1 MRVVTDFS
9 VVSAR
14 RVRPSGP
21 ALSLDFAAGSF
32 LAKGKPKTLAEVIS
46 FTRAGSALRLTSGG
60 VLESL
65 AANQPRLDHT
75 EAGAARGLLIE
86 PAATN
91 LMLNNITT
99 ICPIWWQAGGNN
111 PPAVPTTLRGLAAK
125 SYTRTNNT
133 FCNPDTPNAVA
144 VTPGQAMVFSFWAAS
159 PNAAQIRPAVFNS
172 TAGTWILGHV
182 FSDTTITLEP
192 GGRRYSFAF
201 TVPAGCT
208 SIQPKFDYS
217 AVSATGATIIVTAP
231 QVEIATLETS
241 TIITG
246 ASAVTRAADV
256 PGVLGLTG
264 THDVTLT
271 YDDLSVQTLTGQT
284 ITPGWWP
291 AMSRPWLRSMQV
303 A

>member
-91 LMLNNITT
+91 LVLENNTT
-99 ICPIWWQAGGNN
+99 ICYSWFQSG
-111 PPAVPTTLRGLAAK
+111 PPPVNLPATATTLRGLAAK
-125 SYTRTNNT
+125 SFTRTDASFT
-133 FCNPDTPNAVA
+133 DAGTPNSVA

-159 PNAAQIRPAVFNS
+159 PNAAQIRPAVFN
-172 TAGTWILGHV
+172 
-182 FSDTTITLEP
+182 
-192 GGRRYSFAF
+192 
-201 TVPAGCT
+201 
-208 SIQPKFDYS
+208 
-217 AVSATGATIIVTAP
+217 
-231 QVEIATLETS
+231 
-241 TIITG
+241 
-246 ASAVTRAADV
+246 
-256 PGVLGLTG
+256 
-264 THDVTLT
+264 
-271 YDDLSVQTLTGQT
+271 
-284 ITPGWWP
+284 
-291 AMSRPWLRSMQV
+291 
-303 A
+303 